1 MESIIVIG
9 IVGIAAVYVA
19 RNFYRKFKR
28 GQSYDTTSGCA
39 GCGGADTC
47 GHKDIDGHPAQD
59 CTINDDTSL
68 QM

>member
-1 MESIIVIG
+1 MESIIVIV

-28 GQSYDTTSGCA
+28 GKSYDASSGCS

-47 GHKDIDGHPAQD
+47 GHKGIDGHPAQD
-59 CTINDDTSL
+59 CTINDDISQT
-68 QM
+68 